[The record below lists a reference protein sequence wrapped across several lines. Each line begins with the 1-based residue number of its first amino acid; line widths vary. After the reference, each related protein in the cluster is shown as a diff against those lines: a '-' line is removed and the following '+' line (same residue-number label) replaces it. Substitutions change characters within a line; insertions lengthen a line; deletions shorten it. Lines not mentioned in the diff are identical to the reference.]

1 MDTEKTAQPFDPASF
16 EHVPVLLNECLD
28 GLKIDPAGTYLD
40 GTAGGAGHSR
50 QIALRLN
57 GEQGGRLIS
66 LDQDPDAVQ
75 TARARLAGLPATV
88 VQINFRYAGQALEQ
102 LGIETINGALLDL
115 GVSSHQ
121 LDDAARGFSYR
132 ADAPLDMR
140 MSQEGETAADLVNS
154 ESREELARILR
165 DYGEEP
171 FAWQIAGRIVEARE
185 TAPIE
190 TTLQLADIVA
200 SAMPPAERRK
210 NKNPSRRTFQALRI
224 AVNHELD
231 ALEEGLDTIFAHLAP
246 GGRLCVI
253 TFHSLEDRLVKNK
266 FRRWSTACTCPPEFP
281 VCVCGGKAKAK
292 LITRKPIEANT
303 QELEENRRSR
313 SAHLRGG
320 DHHGSGS
327 IRYDRGPAQK
337 SAAGTAQS
345 PAAGRKG
352 RQKAAEPRAGR
363 HAARAAA
370 GGRGFAGGLCGEP
383 AVERGAAGGA
393 EFSDPERQG
402 RACERAEPVY
412 ILQQCPEQPHQ
423 HHKC

>member
-1 MDTEKTAQPFDPASF
+1 MELETQAAFDPASF
-16 EHVPVLLNECLD
+16 EHIPVLLNECLE
-28 GLKIDPAGTYLD
+28 GLSIDPAGTYLD

-50 QIALRLN
+50 QIALRLDA
-57 GEQGGRLIS
+57 EKGGRLIS

-88 VQINFRYAGQALEQ
+88 VQINFRYAGQALES
-102 LGIETINGALLDL
+102 LGIDKVNGALLDL

-140 MSQEGETAADLVNS
+140 MSQQGETAADLVNT

-185 TAPIE
+185 NSPIE

-231 ALEEGLDTIFAHLAP
+231 ALEEGLDTISIIL
-246 GGRLCVI
+246 
-253 TFHSLEDRLVKNK
+253 
-266 FRRWSTACTCPPEFP
+266 RR
-281 VCVCGGKAKAK
+281 
-292 LITRKPIEANT
+292 
-303 QELEENRRSR
+303 
-313 SAHLRGG
+313 
-320 DHHGSGS
+320 
-327 IRYDRGPAQK
+327 
-337 SAAGTAQS
+337 AAGCA
-345 PAAGRKG
+345 
-352 RQKAAEPRAGR
+352 
-363 HAARAAA
+363 
-370 GGRGFAGGLCGEP
+370 
-383 AVERGAAGGA
+383 
-393 EFSDPERQG
+393 
-402 RACERAEPVY
+402 
-412 ILQQCPEQPHQ
+412 
-423 HHKC
+423 

>member
-1 MDTEKTAQPFDPASF
+1 MAFEEQQPFDPASF
-16 EHVPVLLNECLD
+16 EHIPVLLNECLT
-28 GLKIDPAGTYLD
+28 GLAIDPAGTYLD

-50 QIALRLN
+50 QIALRLDAAK
-57 GEQGGRLIS
+57 GGRLIS

-231 ALEEGLDTIFAHLAP
+231 ALEEGLDTILRISHRVEDFA
-246 GGRLCVI
+246 
-253 TFHSLEDRLVKNK
+253 
-266 FRRWSTACTCPPEFP
+266 
-281 VCVCGGKAKAK
+281 
-292 LITRKPIEANT
+292 
-303 QELEENRRSR
+303 
-313 SAHLRGG
+313 
-320 DHHGSGS
+320 
-327 IRYDRGPAQK
+327 
-337 SAAGTAQS
+337 
-345 PAAGRKG
+345 
-352 RQKAAEPRAGR
+352 
-363 HAARAAA
+363 
-370 GGRGFAGGLCGEP
+370 
-383 AVERGAAGGA
+383 
-393 EFSDPERQG
+393 
-402 RACERAEPVY
+402 
-412 ILQQCPEQPHQ
+412 
-423 HHKC
+423 

>member
-1 MDTEKTAQPFDPASF
+1 MTQKEEMAQFDPASF
-16 EHVPVLLNECLD
+16 EHIPVLLNECLD
-28 GLKIDPAGTYLD
+28 GLNIDPAGIYLD

-50 QIALRLN
+50 QIALRLD
-57 GEQGGRLIS
+57 GTKGGRLVS

-88 VQINFRYAGQALEQ
+88 VQINFRYAGQALEG
-102 LGIETINGALLDL
+102 LGIEKINGALLDL

-140 MSQEGETAADLVNS
+140 MSQQGETAADLVNTA
-154 ESREELARILR
+154 SREELARILR

-171 FAWQIAGRIVEARE
+171 YAWQIAGHIVEARE
-185 TAPIE
+185 KAPIE

-231 ALEEGLDTIFAHLAP
+231 ALEEGLDTIFDHLAP

-281 VCVCGGKAKAK
+281 VCVCGKKPQVR
-292 LITRKPIEANT
+292 LVTRKPVTAGGA
-303 QELEENRRSR
+303 ELEENPRAR
-313 SAHLRGG
+313 SAKLRV
-320 DHHGSGS
+320 
-327 IRYDRGPAQK
+327 
-337 SAAGTAQS
+337 
-345 PAAGRKG
+345 
-352 RQKAAEPRAGR
+352 AEKC
-363 HAARAAA
+363 
-370 GGRGFAGGLCGEP
+370 GFDL
-383 AVERGAAGGA
+383 
-393 EFSDPERQG
+393 
-402 RACERAEPVY
+402 
-412 ILQQCPEQPHQ
+412 
-423 HHKC
+423 

>member
-1 MDTEKTAQPFDPASF
+1 MTQTEDLAQFDPASF
-16 EHVPVLLNECLD
+16 EHIPVLLNECLD
-28 GLKIDPAGTYLD
+28 GLNIDPAGTYLD

-50 QIALRLN
+50 QIALRLD
-57 GEQGGRLIS
+57 GAKGGRLIS

-88 VQINFRYAGQALEQ
+88 VQINFRYAGQALES
-102 LGIETINGALLDL
+102 LGIEKINGALLDL

-140 MSQEGETAADLVNS
+140 MSQQGETAADLVNTA
-154 ESREELARILR
+154 SREELSRILR

-171 FAWQIAGRIVEARE
+171 YAWQIAGRIVEARE

-231 ALEEGLDTIFAHLAP
+231 ALEEGLDTIFDHLAP

-292 LITRKPIEANT
+292 LITRKPIEADK

-313 SAHLRGG
+313 SAHLRVLE
-320 DHHGSGS
+320 
-327 IRYDRGPAQK
+327 K
-337 SAAGTAQS
+337 
-345 PAAGRKG
+345 
-352 RQKAAEPRAGR
+352 
-363 HAARAAA
+363 
-370 GGRGFAGGLCGEP
+370 L
-383 AVERGAAGGA
+383 
-393 EFSDPERQG
+393 
-402 RACERAEPVY
+402 
-412 ILQQCPEQPHQ
+412 
-423 HHKC
+423 

>member
-66 LDQDPDAVQ
+66 LDQDPDAVQTARARLAGLPATVVQINFRYAGQALEQLGIETINGALLDLGVSSHQLDDAARGFSYRADAPLDMRMSQEGETAADLVNSESREDQDPDAVQ

-313 SAHLRGG
+313 SAHLRVLEK
-320 DHHGSGS
+320 
-327 IRYDRGPAQK
+327 I
-337 SAAGTAQS
+337 
-345 PAAGRKG
+345 
-352 RQKAAEPRAGR
+352 
-363 HAARAAA
+363 
-370 GGRGFAGGLCGEP
+370 
-383 AVERGAAGGA
+383 
-393 EFSDPERQG
+393 
-402 RACERAEPVY
+402 
-412 ILQQCPEQPHQ
+412 
-423 HHKC
+423 